1 VQFVSLLVHRR
12 VTGDNGGWVTLE
24 DLASLAAF
32 RKLSPN
38 AIGKYLV
45 NRSAEL
51 TPLTMRFLRR
61 YVNLTTTGPYTLYLN
76 PDRIIVERPRLENYL
91 RIIGSSPVTE
101 KSSSILLWQEGEQN
115 FRDSD
120 LLSSHR
126 LFEAF
131 ARIVKPSEP
140 DYHSLMTVAC
150 LRLAEIEYQGQF
162 GNRDIA
168 YLFAKATDHT
178 NQITDRRKW
187 ELFTAYILGMRAFMS
202 YPKRQTAGR
211 IARLDQD
218 AIKLIDK
225 LPDTPDK
232 LCLLGGRHYHLYYLA
247 LRYGMKDVGKDELK
261 ASVECFKQVELGG
274 LPKWV
279 HYDNGIMEGVQLQ
292 STLIHKSQVAEPIGE
307 DDLAQYDSLVHDG
320 KTNRVIALTCAEWM
334 RYVMVKARDLDR
346 ALEFSTKCLLEN
358 ATLHE
363 TSIFRRILADNHR
376 LKESVK

>member
-1 VQFVSLLVHRR
+1 MQFVSLLVHRR
-12 VTGDNGGWVTLE
+12 LTGDNGGWVTLE
-24 DLASLAAF
+24 DLTSLVAF

-91 RIIGSSPVTE
+91 RIIGSSPVAE

-131 ARIVKPSEP
+131 TRIVKPSEL

-150 LRLAEIEYQGQF
+150 LRLAEIEHQGEF
-162 GNRDIA
+162 GSRDIA
-168 YLFAKATDHT
+168 YLFAKATFHT
-178 NQITDRRKW
+178 NRIADRRKR
-187 ELFTAYILGMRAFMS
+187 ELFTAYILGLRAFTS
-202 YPKRQTAGR
+202 RPKHRTAR
-211 IARLDQD
+211 RVAKLDQE
-218 AIKLIDK
+218 AIRLTDD
-225 LPDTPDK
+225 LPNTPDK

-247 LRYGMKDVGKDELK
+247 LKHGMKEVGKDELR
-261 ASVECFKQVELGG
+261 ASLDCFRQVESGG
-274 LPKWV
+274 QPKFV
-279 HYDNGIMEGVQLQ
+279 QYETGIVQGVQLQ
-292 STLIHKSQVAEPIGE
+292 STLIYKSRCDEPIGE
-307 DDLAQYDSLVHDG
+307 DDLAQYDSLARQEN
-320 KTNRVIALTCAEWM
+320 TSRIITLTCAEWM
-334 RYVMVKARDLDR
+334 RHVMIKRRDLDR
-346 ALEFSTKCLLEN
+346 ALEFSTRALLDH
-358 ATLHE
+358 AMLHE
-363 TSIFRRILADNHR
+363 TTMFRRILADNHR
-376 LKESVK
+376 LQEGVK